1 MFTILALILAR
12 DKPASSRGERLQM
25 DVRYMRLIVLI
36 RVETNT
42 VLGRERERERER
54 YRAEMQLTRCSV

>member
-42 VLGRERERERER
+42 VLGREREREI